1 VSVDAIG
8 SVLATEDP
16 NVGTNSQI
24 NEADFIN
31 LFVSELR
38 FQDPL
43 QPLDNSQFLAELAQF
58 VGIEQQQ
65 RTVNGVN
72 NLLSLG
78 SSGQSLGL
86 LNHTIQFAGQD
97 GGSTS
102 IGKISAIEFDANGVS
117 LSVTTATGVVTGV
130 RMSQVQ
136 QVTP

>member
-8 SVLATEDP
+8 SVLATQDP

-24 NEADFIN
+24 NQADFIK

-43 QPLDNSQFLAELAQF
+43 QPLDNGQFLAELAQF

-65 RTVNGVN
+65 RAVDGLN

-86 LNHTIQFAGQD
+86 LNHAIQFGSLDGQT
-97 GGSTS
+97 TS
-102 IGKISAIEFDANGVS
+102 VGKVSAIEFDAGGAS
-117 LSVTTATGVVTGV
+117 LSVTTASGVVTGV
-130 RMSQVQ
+130 RMSQIQ